1 MNIEAVTADD
11 ASTLADIHAGAFCDS
26 WSAFEITAL
35 IRGAGAFG
43 FLARRDSE
51 VAGFIVC
58 RRIVDEAEILTLA
71 TAPARRRCGVASEL
85 MDSASAHAAR
95 RGALKMF
102 LEVAEDNCPA
112 LALYRRLGFEQVG
125 LRLGYYSRPGGAIAA
140 LVMRRD
146 LNR

>member
-1 MNIEAVTADD
+1 MNIEAVTTDD
-11 ASTLADIHAGAFCDS
+11 ASSLADLHARAFRDS

-43 FLARRDSE
+43 FLARQDGE
-51 VAGFIVC
+51 VVGFILC

-71 TAPARRRCGVASEL
+71 TAPGSRRSGVASKV
-85 MDSASAHAAR
+85 MDAASAHAAR

-102 LEVAEDNCPA
+102 LEVAEDNCSA
-112 LALYRRLGFEQVG
+112 LALYRRLGFEPVG